1 MRTSET
7 SALFP
12 RPIFLLSLLT
22 ALLAAA
28 ASAAGLFWDSPGEPT
43 PFQTAH
49 GETITLYGRG
59 LYRLDW
65 AFRVPIQRGTDAVIL
80 FVLIP
85 ALLLAL
91 LYAQRGSRRARLLLA
106 GLLVGFLYNAASTA
120 FGVAFNPLFPLYV
133 AYFSA
138 SLFAFVGLFATLAK
152 ESHADPHLLGTNIPR
167 LGIAIFLGLSA
178 LSTLVWLFEIAPALA
193 QGGAPATLAH
203 YTTEVTALLDWGVV
217 APACLLA
224 AVWLLRRHPLG
235 VPLAAVMLVFMVLV
249 GGIVFA
255 QRLAQALAGEAVSAA
270 ETAAYVA
277 PFILLSGV
285 AFWLG
290 LRLFRAIKE
299 R

>member
-1 MRTSET
+1 M
-7 SALFP
+7 
-12 RPIFLLSLLT
+12 
-22 ALLAAA
+22 
-28 ASAAGLFWDSPGEPT
+28 
-43 PFQTAH
+43 
-49 GETITLYGRG
+49 
-59 LYRLDW
+59 
-65 AFRVPIQRGTDAVIL
+65 PIQRGTDAVIL

-249 GGIVFA
+249 GGDCVRSTPGASVGRRGGERRRDRGLRSTFHPA
-255 QRLAQALAGEAVSAA
+255 ERSCLLAWPAPLPGNKRALAFLQCRRSSPTALCKSKEGGFARKRLRRQKNRHAA
-270 ETAAYVA
+270 QVRNIGKRL
-277 PFILLSGV
+277 PLLINHHQG
-285 AFWLG
+285 
-290 LRLFRAIKE
+290 RR
-299 R
+299 